1 MRLPIFAKLIGLL
14 TFCVLG
20 TSFLL
25 AKSNTYLENQN
36 MKNIANKQIGNGKEK
51 VLVMH
56 HWMGDSSSYDSML
69 PYLNTDD
76 YTYVFV
82 DLRGYGRSKDM
93 RGTYSVEEAS
103 SDAIKLINSLGWDKF
118 HLIGHSM
125 SGMIVQKIAVENPSR
140 VKSIVAITPVPACGS
155 PGPKEMMD
163 FFESAALSNDAAAM
177 ECVNTL
183 TSNRYTNAFAKK
195 MVKDSRQGSTSEARL
210 GYMNMFFHTDFSE
223 KVKGLRTPILV
234 LIGEHDF
241 EGGEAFMR
249 NTFLKWYPNA
259 QLEWCKSSGH
269 YPMLETPIALVS
281 TIEKFLAAHSD
292 DSVK

>member
-1 MRLPIFAKLIGLL
+1 MALKMIGYIA
-14 TFCVLG
+14 
-20 TSFLL
+20 FLFTCIL
-25 AKSNTYLENQN
+25 SLSVEYLNSLENQN
-36 MKNIANKQIGNGKEK
+36 MEYIAHKQIGKGKEK

-56 HWMGDSSSYDSML
+56 HWMGDSTSYDSL
-69 PYLNTDD
+69 IPYLNMDD
-76 YTYVFV
+76 YTYIFV
-82 DLRGYGRSKDM
+82 DLRGYGRSKEM
-93 RGTYSVEEAS
+93 RGTYTAEEAS
-103 SDAIKLINSLGWDKF
+103 SDAIKLINSLGWNKF

-163 FFESAALSNDAAAM
+163 FFESAALNNDGAAM

-183 TSNRYTNAFAKK
+183 TSNRYTKTFAKK
-195 MVKDSRQGSTSEARL
+195 MVTDNRQRSTSDARL

-223 KVKGLRTPILV
+223 SVKGLRTPILV

-241 EGGEAFMR
+241 KESEAFMR

-259 QLEWCKSSGH
+259 ELECCKASGH
-269 YPMLETPIALVS
+269 YPMIETPIALVAS
-281 TIEKFLAAHSD
+281 IEKFLSAHSL
-292 DSVK
+292 DSVD